1 MKIDSQ
7 KLLPGTSKSLSLIAV
22 RGNKVTALSDTKKT
36 IKFDQFISDVEEK
49 KSPRKKSTGI
59 GSQLKELKIQLLGI
73 EKILKVGINNDEKY
87 QEKLRRREEKERR
100 AKTEDRLEKSKEKKK
115 DSPLAKKLI
124 PTNIFDAI
132 QNFIGNIL
140 LGKFVL
146 FLIDTYDEI
155 TKIVK
160 YITPVADFVTN
171 LAGNIFNGIV
181 NLIEGA
187 YDINLAI
194 KEEIRA
200 LGGEGA
206 ESEYDKF
213 TDAFKKYANL
223 AIALTMAGIPTSV
236 PVGGQKPSGPL
247 KKYIKPQS
255 AIKGAKGRKAS
266 GIRDYLSRTKT
277 AKLIQKRYGNA
288 AAKIYENAVKNGK
301 SPAAA
306 RNKVQQAINSG
317 KIKVKPA
324 GAGLRGTTAGRGGVF
339 RRGLGRSGSR
349 LQTKILGRGARLGI
363 SRIGSKLATRSLA
376 RIPVLGPLL
385 IGINTYMET
394 GKLDKALFLAGGSA
408 LGGFLGSFIPIPVL
422 GTLVGTLIGE
432 YVGDLFYTL
441 LRGGGPNALGKKLK
455 NDIKKLI
462 DTGVLIKDWI
472 LKGIANIQHDNRFES
487 SNFLIR
493 QLVKRLPF
501 KMGGWPILLDPLDF
515 NLFRKIDILKKAFFS
530 ESKSRSQTF
539 LSSIPLPPQV
549 DPNRRTD
556 TDIGFFRTPSGSIR
570 KTGRFTIADMVAL
583 VKSVGGSDAEA
594 VQLATRGI
602 YESSGDPNTDTVKSG
617 LDPGK
622 RNEFSIGLF
631 QVNWKAHGG
640 SSHLNSLGIQNSN
653 QLYDP
658 VNNAKAALAVLRL
671 QGTGAWTTSSKV
683 TSADISEARSSLKDW
698 RTRAQNFGAKSQYLT
713 RTPSPSSIPPAAPPP
728 AGSNG
733 NLKKS
738 QLTRVGTLVGGVDYN
753 DWYGNGAYLENQAA
767 KWFIKAKNEAKKEGV
782 TLPITSAYRS
792 FKHQQALVGKYPVVA
807 APGTSAHGFGRA
819 LDIQTGTKGY
829 KWFKENGPKFGW
841 YYAAIPGDPVH
852 FEWRGAPRLKPQQ
865 PAPTKGE
872 KAKKSLSN
880 LRIISE
886 RIERSSPGSGEK
898 FRIPGVGTHVRGR
911 NFFGRPEDKYFDP
924 SGKKLSEIEFK
935 KRFKNLIQRLKK
947 KSEEPTGPRAKATLS
962 PTPPRPLGDQVSTR
976 TSLDET
982 LNARIYIQP
991 IIIDQTNQDPLFN
1004 HSILSA

>member
-73 EKILKVGINNDEKY
+73 EKILKVGISNDERY
-87 QEKLRRREEKERR
+87 QEKLRRREENERR

-181 NLIEGA
+181 NLVEGA

-255 AIKGAKGRKAS
+255 AVKGAKGRKAS

-277 AKLIQKRYGNA
+277 AKLIEKRYGNA

-306 RNKVQQAINSG
+306 RNKVLQAIDSG

-376 RIPVLGPLL
+376 RIPVIGPLIVAISAL
-385 IGINTYMET
+385 ME
-394 GKLDKALFLAGGSA
+394 GNPVKQALFKAGGAA
-408 LGGFLGSFIPIPVL
+408 LGGFLGTFIPIPVL
-422 GTLVGTLIGE
+422 GTLLGTILGE

-441 LRGGGPNALGKKLK
+441 IKGQGGGVGAVGKRLQ

-462 DTGVLIKDWI
+462 DGVVIFRDWL
-472 LKGIANIQHDNRFES
+472 LKGIGNIQKQEGPKIPDFIPHIGG
-487 SNFLIR
+487 LKI
-493 QLVKRLPF
+493 
-501 KMGGWPILLDPLDF
+501 GGWATLLNPF
-515 NLFRKIDILKKAFFS
+515 NMNFGKKFDILRKAFFS
-530 ESKSRSQTF
+530 ETGGISSAGIARARQRRGMDGGASQQYGETSK
-539 LSSIPLPPQV
+539 L
-549 DPNRRTD
+549 
-556 TDIGFFRTPSGSIR
+556 GSGNVS
-570 KTGRFTIADMVAL
+570 
-583 VKSVGGSDAEA
+583 
-594 VQLATRGI
+594 
-602 YESSGDPNTDTVKSG
+602 
-617 LDPGK
+617 
-622 RNEFSIGLF
+622 
-631 QVNWKAHGG
+631 
-640 SSHLNSLGIQNSN
+640 LNSLTDQDFSDLAYAVSGEAQRGTDDEYGVAANILTRVADPNYPNTIMGVFTAGSASRPQYAAYWDGGARRDTQLAKKLKANKDKIAEAIQLLNGRT
-653 QLYDP
+653 DF
-658 VNNAKAALAVLRL
+658 K
-671 QGTGAWTTSSKV
+671 G
-683 TSADISEARSSLKDW
+683 TSAYGNMGPGDIKFSS
-698 RTRAQNFGAKSQYLT
+698 RGNFYHYSSQ
-713 RTPSPSSIPPAAPPP
+713 RGKNDPPP
-728 AGSNG
+728 ANPPQHW
-733 NLKKS
+733 KK
-738 QLTRVGTLVGGVDYN
+738 L
-753 DWYGNGAYLENQAA
+753 
-767 KWFIKAKNEAKKEGV
+767 IK
-782 TLPITSAYRS
+782 S
-792 FKHQQALVGKYPVVA
+792 
-807 APGTSAHGFGRA
+807 
-819 LDIQTGTKGY
+819 
-829 KWFKENGPKFGW
+829 
-841 YYAAIPGDPVH
+841 
-852 FEWRGAPRLKPQQ
+852 KPT
-865 PAPTKGE
+865 PTKE
-872 KAKKSLSN
+872 AKAKKALSN

-898 FRIPGVGTHVRGR
+898 FRIPGVGTYVRGR

-924 SGKKLSEIEFK
+924 SGEKLSEIEFK

-976 TSLDET
+976 TSYDET

-1004 HSILSA
+1004 HSIFSS